1 MNYSKKALSGILI
14 FLGAA
19 VFLFGITISEILAP
33 GYSLTQAIS
42 DLGTGSTAYIFNTS
56 IELFGLFILL
66 AVLLLSRGGMDRT
79 FLYLLALAG
88 TGALC
93 TGLFPETTG
102 TSHILAAITVFLFG
116 GLSAIYS
123 AKVFFPPWGWIS
135 PVLGIISLAA
145 LVFLSGKVYLGLG
158 FGGIERMAAY
168 CLILWALGTGGFL
181 MAGANKDPAPQD
193 RKRQH

>member
-1 MNYSKKALSGILI
+1 MNYSKQALSGIFI

-19 VFLFGITISEILAP
+19 VFLFGITISEILSS
-33 GYSLTQAIS
+33 GYSLTQVIS

-56 IELFGLFILL
+56 IEIFGLFILL
-66 AVLLLSRGGMDRT
+66 AVLFLSRQGMDRT

-102 TSHILAAITVFLFG
+102 TSHVIAAITVFLFG
-116 GLSAIYS
+116 GVSAIYS
-123 AKVFFPPWGWIS
+123 AKIFSQPWGWIS

-145 LVFLSGKVYLGLG
+145 LIFLAGKVYLGLG
-158 FGGIERMAAY
+158 FGGMERIAAY

-181 MAGANKDPAPQD
+181 MAGGNKDPVPQD
-193 RKRQH
+193 RKQQH